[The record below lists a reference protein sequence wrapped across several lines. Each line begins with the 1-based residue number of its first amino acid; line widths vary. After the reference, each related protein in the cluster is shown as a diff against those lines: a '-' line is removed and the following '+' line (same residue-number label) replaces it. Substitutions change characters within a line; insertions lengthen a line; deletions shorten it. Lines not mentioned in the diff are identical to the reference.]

1 MFCSSDHD
9 VDHCIAGGSGSSV
22 CSLIEKDSFQ
32 GVVTGI
38 VYF

>member
-1 MFCSSDHD
+1 M
-9 VDHCIAGGSGSSV
+9 DHCIAGGSGSGV
-22 CSLIEKDSFQ
+22 CSLIEDSFQ

>member
-1 MFCSSDHD
+1 MDL
-9 VDHCIAGGSGSSV
+9 CIAGGGGSSM